1 MAGYVGNVP
10 VPQSVREDQSFTA
23 TAGQTTFN
31 TLGYTDGNRIKV
43 SLNGVL
49 LEGGGVDYTATNGS
63 DVVLTVAASA
73 DDIIRFETFNEFTLV
88 NSTMTTPTL
97 TGTTLKS
104 DVTLKNDTEQDTD
117 GGRASKIIYQGEQ
130 SGGEISTL
138 AEIEASHDGTSD
150 DEKANLIFRTNDGSD
165 GSSPTRLLG

>member
-43 SLNGVL
+43 TLNGVL

-63 DVVLTVAASA
+63 DVVLTVAAVV
-73 DDIIRFETFNEFTLV
+73 DDIVRFEDNY
-88 NSTMTTPTL
+88 
-97 TGTTLKS
+97 
-104 DVTLKNDTEQDTD
+104 
-117 GGRASKIIYQGEQ
+117 GRVV
-130 SGGEISTL
+130 
-138 AEIEASHDGTSD
+138 
-150 DEKANLIFRTNDGSD
+150 
-165 GSSPTRLLG
+165 

>member
-10 VPQSVREDQSFTA
+10 VPRGKEKTNLSCDCW
-23 TAGQTTFN
+23 QTTFN
-31 TLGYTDGNRIKV
+31 TPGYTDGNRIKV

-49 LEGGGVDYTATNGS
+49 LEGGRHTATNGS

-104 DVTLKNDTEQDTD
+104 DVTLKRMN
-117 GGRASKIIYQGEQ
+117 K
-130 SGGEISTL
+130 TL
-138 AEIEASHDGTSD
+138 MAESRG
-150 DEKANLIFRTNDGSD
+150 
-165 GSSPTRLLG
+165 